1 MKSTALCVALFFVL
15 TTVWKCAGIISLQC
29 VCMYVYMCVS
39 VCMDI
44 LFCSRVVLYVMY
56 FKMNMLIYIRK
67 SFFFKSVS
75 YHPSVLLIKY
85 YLQIVI
91 YHFVFNFIKYV

>member
-29 VCMYVYMCVS
+29 VCMYVCMCVCMCVS
-39 VCMDI
+39 VCMNI
-44 LFCSRVVLYVMY
+44 LFCSRVVLYVIMY

-67 SFFFKSVS
+67 KIF
-75 YHPSVLLIKY
+75 
-85 YLQIVI
+85 
-91 YHFVFNFIKYV
+91 